1 MFCCNC
7 IYIGSGI
14 SGFMKGRRSWQPAGK
29 GIEDEII
36 GEEFSQ
42 NNMESSGDRPRIQGE
57 EGSYETNLSIP
68 PVP

>member
-1 MFCCNC
+1 
-7 IYIGSGI
+7 
-14 SGFMKGRRSWQPAGK
+14 MKGRRSWQPAGK